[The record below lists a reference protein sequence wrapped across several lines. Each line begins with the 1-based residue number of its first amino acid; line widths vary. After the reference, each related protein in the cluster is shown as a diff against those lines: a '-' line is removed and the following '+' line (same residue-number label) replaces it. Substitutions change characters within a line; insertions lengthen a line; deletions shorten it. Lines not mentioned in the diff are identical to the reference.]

1 MASAS
6 TTSRTTW
13 RGRQITGV
21 SFDLQDAMAAPRAA
35 EAFID
40 RLPWFQERAIQTLY
54 RALPVEARR
63 DIQAEFN
70 IRAGRVREHMTIRY
84 LASPT
89 ARRAGVRLFGQWK
102 RGIGLSNYSA
112 RQVRKG
118 VSYSVYHGR
127 RKVLEGAF
135 MTRLRQG
142 SKQLGNVHAV
152 LREGE
157 MRERTYRHT
166 GRNGRMQT
174 GKRTDPAL
182 VTQYR
187 STVAQMLAHGRRP
200 ERLLDFS
207 RGLVQ
212 SEVLRQANS
221 YLRGSRRT

>member
-1 MASAS
+1 MASTS
-6 TTSRTTW
+6 TVSRTTW

-21 SFDLQDAMAAPRAA
+21 SFDLQGAMVMPREL
-35 EAFID
+35 EAFVD
-40 RLPWFQERAIQTLY
+40 RVPWFQERAIQTLY

-70 IRAGRVREHMTIRY
+70 IRAGRVREHMAVRY
-84 LASPT
+84 LSSPT
-89 ARRAGVRLFGQWK
+89 ARRGGIRLFGQWK

-118 VSYSVYHGR
+118 VSYSVYRGR

-135 MTRLRQG
+135 MARLRIG
-142 SKQLGNVHAV
+142 SKGLGNVHAV

-157 MRERTYRHT
+157 TRERTYRHT
-166 GRNGRMQT
+166 GRNGRVHT

-187 STVAQMLAHGRRP
+187 ATVAQMLAHGRRP

-207 RGLVQ
+207 RNLVE
-212 SEVLRQANS
+212 SEVLRQADS
-221 YLRGSRRT
+221 YLRGSRRR